1 MNSSTDSKTVRTH
14 RATSEILKKANA
26 FLKEQEYT
34 PTKLADD
41 LSLDIQLVSK
51 FLQGEAVDQQTFL
64 KVCKKLEI
72 NLRRTEPK
80 QATNI
85 VVKDNPLGD
94 DQNSSSLVKQVKA
107 QIKDS
112 VQRRFDRLR
121 VLDMAQPI
129 CLSNV
134 YISLNFWKSIPA
146 HDRREI
152 AELNAGVDR
161 SERFSW
167 VKTERPTLPSIEV
180 IEKNSWLLI
189 FGKPGAGKTSLL
201 KHLALQCIT
210 DEFQPER
217 VPLLIDLCGLPAPS
231 DLDLFDYIARQF
243 AAYGIA
249 DPEITKQL
257 LSQGKVLLL
266 LDRWD
271 EIKTVDR
278 RKVAIQVS
286 DFVDR
291 YPHNRYV
298 ISCRT
303 GVSVNDLESFSIVEI
318 ADLNFDQIQLFA
330 KKWFAA
336 TGKTQT
342 GNRFH
347 KKLGHI
353 AELATNPLML
363 TAICESVDV
372 SNFYNVVVKEA
383 FNLMLQRREQ
393 GNSLSLTSTRE
404 LLSDLAKTTYES
416 DQFFFGQQSLEQHI
430 HRHIQPHAWQNL
442 NGRPDEIDILGSLM
456 QQGILVERA
465 KHIYSFSYLIIQEYL
480 IARKVA
486 IGDDSEIASFICDR
500 ITQKHWY
507 RAIRFVFDPL
517 QQPDRLLLLMKQ
529 KIDGMLAKEEK
540 LQQFLVWVQ
549 QQSQYLK
556 SPYKQCTLRA
566 FYLDTDLD
574 NARVLDRARAVDLAH
589 TRSLE
594 RAQARALGQHQET
607 STEIDVDFAL
617 TLALNL
623 DLAFFFSKNYILEL
637 ARTIEPDLDHLL
649 WQLSNEMPDPFGDRK
664 IFSKWWQVS
673 GIEWSKS
680 FRNAFIH
687 HRKVTQGWEFSPEQ
701 EELLRQY
708 SKANKLL
715 IECLQTSSCV
725 SPAVRAEIES
735 TLLLPVNALE

>member
-1 MNSSTDSKTVRTH
+1 MNSSTDPKTERSL
-14 RATSEILKKANA
+14 RASSEILKKANA
-26 FLKEQEYT
+26 FLREQEYT
-34 PTKLADD
+34 PTRLADD
-41 LSLDIQLVSK
+41 LRLDILLVSK
-51 FLQGEAVDQQTFL
+51 FFQGEAVDQQTFL

-72 NLRRTEPK
+72 DLRRTEPK

-85 VVKDNPLGD
+85 VVKDNPTGD
-94 DQNSSSLVKQVKA
+94 DRNLSSLVKQVKE
-107 QIKDS
+107 QIKHS
-112 VQRRFDRLR
+112 VQGRFDRLR

-129 CLSNV
+129 CLSSV
-134 YISLNFWKSIPA
+134 YVSLNFWKSIPA
-146 HDRREI
+146 HDRHEI
-152 AELNAGVDR
+152 AELNAGIDR

-167 VKTERPTLPSIEV
+167 MKTERPTLPSIEV
-180 IEKNSWLLI
+180 IEKNSRLLI

-201 KHLALQCIT
+201 KHLAFQCIT
-210 DEFQPER
+210 DEFQAER

-243 AAYGIA
+243 SAYGID

-271 EIKTVDR
+271 AIEAVDR
-278 RKVAIQVS
+278 CKVAIQVS

-303 GVSVNDLESFSIVEI
+303 GVSVNELESFSIVEI
-318 ADLNFDQIQLFA
+318 ADLNSEQIQLFA
-330 KKWFAA
+330 QKWFAA
-336 TGKTQT
+336 TGKIQKN
-342 GNRFH
+342 NRFH

-363 TAICESVDV
+363 TAICQLVDV

-393 GNSLSLTSTRE
+393 GNSLSLTSTKE

-416 DQFFFGQQSLEQHI
+416 DRFFFEQQQLEQHI
-430 HRHIQPHAWQNL
+430 HRYIQPHAWQNL
-442 NGRPDEIDILGSLM
+442 NGQPDEIDILGSLK

-465 KHIYSFSYLIIQEYL
+465 KHIYSFSYLVIQEYL

-500 ITQKHWY
+500 ITQTHWY

-517 QQPDRLLLLMKQ
+517 QQADGLLLLMKQ

-540 LQQFLVWVQ
+540 LQKFLVWIQ

-556 SPYKQCTLRA
+556 APYKQCALRA
-566 FYLDTDLD
+566 FYLDIDLD

-594 RAQARALGQHQET
+594 RAQARALGQEQET
-607 STEIDVDFAL
+607 STSIDLDFTL

-649 WQLSNEMPDPFGDRK
+649 WQLSNEIPDPFGDRK
-664 IFSKWWQVS
+664 VFSKWWQAS
-673 GIEWSKS
+673 GMEWSKNL
-680 FRNAFIH
+680 RNAFIH
-687 HRKVTQGWEFSPEQ
+687 HRKVTQDWEFSSEQ

-708 SKANKLL
+708 SKANMLL
-715 IECLQTSSCV
+715 IECLQTSSRV

-735 TLLLPVNALE
+735 TLLLPVDDL